1 METDMKTLKNV
12 ITMIF
17 IAIIISLL
25 LSEKSTAQD
34 YNKDGL
40 SLTLALEKKTY
51 LLDEPIYVEIIE
63 TNITEAQVVT
73 SHLSRELPEYFRFL
87 LKNQEGHTF
96 PYLGTLVSIDIM
108 LQLPG
113 KVLEP
118 GESHYRVN
126 ELLAIFGYSDESHS
140 AVFFLPAGKYT
151 IKAIHNTK
159 FDWPVAKRKEMD
171 EKGLYGKAALS
182 IQVDKGRI
190 ESQTLSFEIIEPTG
204 RESEIR
210 NKYLDAMRISRNIAG
225 RIPVEV
231 IPIYKSIIN
240 DDFESVYERK
250 AYVRLLVY
258 VREEIDVYSLLDR
271 YKNTFFSN
279 HLLSNVSGRNVE
291 GKYEKIINN
300 YPNTKVGKY
309 AKMKARAIEQR
320 IKNNPQLKKDY

>member
-63 TNITEAQVVT
+63 TNITDEQVVT
-73 SHLSRELPEYFRFL
+73 SHLSRELPEYFRYVL
-87 LKNQEGHTF
+87 RNQEGHTF

-126 ELLAIFGYSDESHS
+126 ELLEIFGYSDESHS
-140 AVFFLPAGKYT
+140 LVFFLPAGKYT
-151 IKAIHNTK
+151 IKAVHDTK
-159 FDWPVAKRKEMD
+159 FDWPVAQRKEMD

-190 ESQTLSFEIIEPTG
+190 NSETLSFEVIEPTG

-240 DDFESVYERK
+240 DDFESVYDRE
-250 AYVRLLVY
+250 AYVRMLFY
-258 VREEIDVYSLLDR
+258 AREEIDVYSLLDR

-291 GKYEKIINN
+291 GKYDKIIDK
-300 YPNTKVGKY
+300 YPDTKLGEY
-309 AKMKARAIEQR
+309 AKMKAREIERR
-320 IKNNPQLKKDY
+320 IEKYPQSKMD